1 VKAPAKVTS
10 EIRDSM
16 HIDWD
21 VQIPMDDG
29 VTLRADVYRPPSEG
43 RYPTIASMG
52 VYGKNLPFQAEPYA
66 KLWEQ
71 MCEKYPDVPRGS
83 TNKYQAWEVVDPE
96 KWVADGY
103 VVLRI
108 DSRGAGRSEGKM
120 DCFTAREAKDFYD
133 CIEWAAEQEWS
144 TGKIGLSGI
153 SYYAVN
159 QWRAAELAPPHL
171 AAICPWEGAN
181 DWYRDTTHHG
191 GIHCTFLGN
200 WFRAQAEIVQH
211 GLGARGPR
219 NPHNHLLVAGDE
231 ELDNE
236 QLTENRGDIEQ
247 ELIDHRFADDYYK
260 ERSADLS
267 RVNVPLL
274 SAANWGGQALH
285 NRGNFNGYINAGSE
299 QKWLEVHGG
308 EHWTIY
314 YTDYGRELQRRF
326 FDWFLKGEGDW
337 DQQPPV
343 QLLVRH
349 PGERFVKRAEQ
360 EWPLA
365 RTQWTRIYLDPA
377 AKRLSSSEPAS
388 QASATY
394 RGFGEGLELLT
405 EPFEQ
410 ETEITGPVSC
420 RLWISSSTSDADIF
434 LALRLFDPD
443 GNEVLFHGANEPKA
457 PISLGWLRA
466 SHRKIDEERSTPW
479 APYHPHLEEQPL
491 TPGEKYPLDIE
502 VWTTCIMIPAG
513 YRLGL
518 SVLGR
523 DFDHGQPGTVSHIGV
538 EMKGAGFWH
547 HDDPRER
554 PAAIYDGEVTV
565 YSSAQQPSYL
575 LLPVIPAS
583 DDGPL

>member
-1 VKAPAKVTS
+1 MQASAAVTS
-10 EIRDSM
+10 EVRDNM
-16 HIDWD
+16 QIDWD

-29 VTLRADVYRPPSEG
+29 IVLRADVYRPIG
-43 RYPTIASMG
+43 AGGYPTVASMG
-52 VYGKNLPFQAEPYA
+52 VYGKNLPFQAEPYT
-66 KLWEQ
+66 KLWDQ

-83 TNKYQAWEVVDPE
+83 TNNYQAWEVVDPE

-103 VVLRI
+103 AVLRI
-108 DSRGAGRSEGKM
+108 DSRGAGRSEGRM
-120 DCFTAREAKDFYD
+120 DCFTAREARDLHD

-144 TGKIGLSGI
+144 NGKIGLSGI

-191 GIHCTFLGN
+191 GIHCTFLGK
-200 WFRAQAEIVQH
+200 WFGAQAAIVQH

-219 NPHNHLLVAGDE
+219 NPHNGLLVAGDE
-231 ELDNE
+231 ELSDE
-236 QLTENRGDIEQ
+236 QLRENRGDIEQ
-247 ELIDHRFADDYYK
+247 ELIDHRFDDGYYR

-267 RVNVPLL
+267 RVKVPLL

-285 NRGNFNGYINAGSE
+285 NRGNFNGYMHAASD

-365 RTQWTRIYLDPA
+365 RTRWTRMYLHPSEEQ
-377 AKRLSSSEPAS
+377 LSASEPVAV
-388 QASATY
+388 QTATY
-394 RGFGEGLELLT
+394 RGLGDGLEFLT
-405 EPFEQ
+405 EPYEH

-420 RLWISSSTSDADIF
+420 RLWISSSTTDADIF

-443 GNEVLFHGANEPKA
+443 GQEVLFHGANEPKA

-466 SHRKIDEERSTPW
+466 SHRKLDEDRSAPW
-479 APYHPHLEEQPL
+479 APYHPHQVEEPL

-502 VWTTCIMIPAG
+502 IWTTCIVIPPG

-523 DFDHGQPGTVSHIGV
+523 DFDHGQAGTMSHIGV

-554 PAAIYDGEVTV
+554 PAAIYDGDVTV
-565 YSSAQQPSYL
+565 YSSAEEPSYL
-575 LLPVIPAS
+575 LLPVIPPKNGDA
-583 DDGPL
+583 